1 MQSDSKFNG
10 RVRDQA
16 KMAFGYFSDAEV
28 DRLIDAQRLA
38 TDLDERK
45 KLVQQTNKI
54 TSDKVASAFIF
65 HPIDPLG
72 YRKEVDYPAQ
82 SRIPGL
88 VDLDRTTIA
97 A

>member
-28 DRLIDAQRLA
+28 DRLIDEQRLA
-38 TDLDERK
+38 TDPDQRK
-45 KLVQQTNKI
+45 AMVQQANRI
-54 TSDKVASAFIF
+54 TSDKVAGAFIF
-65 HPIDPLG
+65 HPIDPLV
-72 YRKEVDYPAQ
+72 YRKEVDFPAQ

-97 A
+97 T